1 MINLLGSLVQ
11 PVTGLLD
18 KFIED
23 KDQKNQL
30 AHEISTMAERHAQE
44 LAKGQLEINKAEA
57 QSRNVF
63 IAGWRPFIGWTCG
76 VAMAYNY
83 VVHPILIFTLA
94 QFNYLVAIPAL
105 DLGEMMPVLMGMLGL
120 GGLRS
125 FEKYKGISK

>member
-23 KDQKNQL
+23 KDQKNKL

-57 QSRNVF
+57 QSRNIFV
-63 IAGWRPFIGWTCG
+63 AGWRPFIGWTCG

-83 VVHPILIFTLA
+83 VVHPIMIFRLA
-94 QFNYLVAIPAL
+94 QLDYLVALPAL